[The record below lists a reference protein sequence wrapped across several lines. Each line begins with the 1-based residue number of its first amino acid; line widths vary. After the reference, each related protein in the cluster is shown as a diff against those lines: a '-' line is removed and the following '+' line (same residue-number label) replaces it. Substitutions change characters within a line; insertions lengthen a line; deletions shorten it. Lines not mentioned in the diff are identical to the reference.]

1 MRLGITIIII
11 VAGASAAAYAGPTL
25 VAVELARP
33 ADAYALLARGVAV
46 VEARPNFAL
55 VLEPASATAALDGY
69 RYANLGEP
77 PGPVYLAWPRPG
89 QPLAEVAGVAVM
101 AVFDDTYVVSG
112 EPAAVERLAAA
123 GAELKRVGLEPLKA
137 PRRAAYPSISYDPW
151 IAQLISRVRA
161 DRYYGYV
168 EKLSAFKTRYSH
180 AEEIGAATDY
190 IEEHFRRQGFETERF
205 PYVYEPMDNDYL
217 VDCAFRADGE
227 LGWMV
232 SYWGYVWQSG
242 DAGKTWRA
250 VKSEGRLEDGVFVT
264 DRKGFVV
271 GGKGFLA
278 RTDDGGAT
286 WRQLP
291 LRDPGDKL
299 RDVAF
304 HGTQLGVAV
313 GEDGAV
319 YRTVD
324 GGAAWRRVSSPTH
337 KIIFGVYAQ
346 TADRWWAVGE
356 DGLVMRSYDGGASW
370 EKKYV
375 LPTEGFTM
383 REIAFADATHAVI
396 VGYEG
401 TILYSRDAGETWR
414 RVSGYFPEWPFFTFV
429 GFADATRG
437 WAGGSNGKVYR
448 TDDGGASWTRQPTP
462 FGEYYTYNAIS
473 VIDRDEAWIVG
484 GPSAI
489 IHTTNGGARWEEV
502 DVENADPITW
512 YNVEGT
518 LRGISHPERV
528 VVLCGHYDSISE
540 DPWNLAPGAED
551 NASGT
556 AALLEA
562 ATVLAGFEFDGTVKL
577 VAFSGEEEGLLG
589 SKAYVREEHGEGRD
603 IRAALNMDMISY
615 LDEPVHDVEVRYN
628 DFSSELLSLYKDAA
642 RLYVPDYVIYPVTKG
657 RGGSDHEAFWDY
669 GYPALLSIEY
679 AGKEFYP
686 WYHTTEDVPEHLTPV
701 YGADVTR
708 VNLAVAASLAGA
720 RGGPG
725 GATGVIAYPNPA
737 RPSAGHAGVNFANLP
752 PGGTLTIYD
761 LAGARVWSTDI
772 GAATSA
778 TWPLTGRD
786 GGPAASGVYLFV
798 VEGSTRA
805 TGKVALLR

>member
-1 MRLGITIIII
+1 MRRAVI
-11 VAGASAAAYAGPTL
+11 VATISAAAGGAAFAGPTL

-46 VEARPNFAL
+46 VEARPTFAL
-55 VLEPASATAALDGY
+55 VLGSPEGLGALDGY
-69 RYANLGEP
+69 RCADLGEP
-77 PGPVYLAWPRPG
+77 PGPVYIAWPRPG
-89 QPLAEVAGVAVM
+89 EPLAEVPGVAVL
-101 AVFDDTYVVSG
+101 AVFDDAYVVSG

-137 PRRAAYPSISYDPW
+137 PRRAAYEPISYEPW
-151 IAQLISRVRA
+151 IAQLLSRVRA

-168 EKLSAFKTRYSH
+168 EELAAFKTRYSH
-180 AEEIGAATDY
+180 AAEIGAATDY
-190 IEEHFRRQGFETERF
+190 IEENFRRRGFETARRA
-205 PYVYEPMDNDYL
+205 YVYEPMDNDYL

-227 LGWMV
+227 LGWMT
-232 SYWGYVWQSG
+232 SYWGYVWRSV

-250 VKSEGRLEDGVFVT
+250 VKSEGRLEDGAFVT
-264 DRKGFVV
+264 DKKGFVV

-278 RTDDGGAT
+278 RTDDGGLT

-291 LRDPGDKL
+291 LEDPDDYL

-304 HGTQLGVAV
+304 RGTQLGVAA
-313 GEDGAV
+313 GDGGAA

-324 GGAAWRRVSSPTH
+324 GGANWSKVASPTQ
-337 KIIFGVYAQ
+337 KLIYGVYPQA
-346 TADRWWAVGE
+346 ADRWWAVGE
-356 DGLVMRSYDGGASW
+356 DGLVMRSGDGGVSW
-370 EKKYV
+370 EKRYV
-375 LPTEGFTM
+375 IPTEGFTM
-383 REIAFADATHAVI
+383 RDIAFADATHAVM

-448 TDDGGASWTRQPTP
+448 TDDAGASWTRQPTP
-462 FGEYYTYNAIS
+462 FGEYYTYNALSIIS
-473 VIDRDEAWIVG
+473 RDEAWIVG

-489 IHTTNGGARWEEV
+489 IHTADGGAHWEAV
-502 DVENADPITW
+502 KVENAEPITW

-518 LRGISHPERV
+518 LRGVSHPERV

-562 ATVLAGFEFDGTVKL
+562 ATALAGFEFDGTIKL

-589 SKAYVREEHGEGRD
+589 SKAYVRDEHRAGSD
-603 IRAALNMDMISY
+603 IYAAFNMDMISY
-615 LDEPVHDVEVRYN
+615 LDEPVYDVEVRYN
-628 DFSSELLSLYKDAA
+628 DFSSELLSLYRDAA
-642 RLYVPDYVIYPVTKG
+642 RLYVPGCVIYPVTEG
-657 RGGSDHEAFWDY
+657 RGGSDHESFWDF

-686 WYHTTEDVPEHLTPV
+686 WYHTTQDLSEHLTPAF
-701 YGADVTR
+701 GADVTR
-708 VNLAVAASLAGA
+708 VNLAAAASLAGA

-752 PGGTLTIYD
+752 PGGTLAVYD
-761 LAGARVWSTDI
+761 LAGTRVWSTAV
-772 GAATSA
+772 GASA
-778 TWPLTGRD
+778 AAYWPLTARD
-786 GGPAASGVYLFV
+786 GSPAASGVYLFV

-805 TGKVALLR
+805 TGKVALIR